1 MQEIS
6 SVRKEKDQKLNI
18 LVLQT
23 VTVVV
28 ILLFALGIR
37 FFGGDV
43 YNELSVLYHEKFD
56 EITRTSEVLE
66 PEDKLPL
73 DSNNESNVTDDEI
86 DENTGSTIKDDESN
100 IEEYDPEIDGEVT
113 GHILNYDEIET
124 TTVAANINTLQWPV
138 VGRISSEYGYRN
150 HPITGKYSLHNGLD
164 IAADSG
170 TEILSA
176 YDGVVKSAGYSSTYG
191 YYMII
196 THSDNLET
204 LYAHCSK
211 LKADEGDVVKK
222 GDTVALVG
230 STGRSTGP
238 HLHFEVRVNS
248 YRIDP
253 QWLLSELR
261 EV

>member
-1 MQEIS
+1 
-6 SVRKEKDQKLNI
+6 K
-18 LVLQT
+18 
-23 VTVVV
+23 
-28 ILLFALGIR
+28 
-37 FFGGDV
+37 
-43 YNELSVLYHEKFD
+43 KFD

-73 DSNNESNVTDDEI
+73 DSKNESNVTDDEI

-248 YRIDP
+248 CRIDP